1 MNTLSTSSW
10 LGRPVPVRRG
20 SHLFPLLLGI
30 LLTPLLQ
37 AAPEADPSAKLREQ
51 LKSTMLQLRK
61 AQSDIANAQAAQAAA
76 EAKNKELEAQ
86 IATLTK
92 KNEELARKANSDKA
106 RADQNIAGLNEKLA
120 EKDKRILQYEEA
132 LGKWKDGY
140 QKAAAIART
149 KEDERAAL
157 ASEAV
162 TLRHT
167 IADRERKNIALFNTA
182 NEILDRFEKYS
193 LGKALSAR
201 EPFISTT
208 RVKVENL
215 VQGYQDKIV
224 ENRIAAP
231 AKPGKS
237 AE

>member
-1 MNTLSTSSW
+1 MIRKLTFLAF
-10 LGRPVPVRRG
+10 LAA
-20 SHLFPLLLGI
+20 PLLH
-30 LLTPLLQ
+30 
-37 AAPEADPSAKLREQ
+37 AAPEADPSVKLREQ
-51 LKSTMLQLRK
+51 LKSTLLQLRK
-61 AQSDIANAQAAQAAA
+61 VQTDIANAQAAQAAA
-76 EAKNKELEAQ
+76 EAKNKELETQVA
-86 IATLTK
+86 ALTK
-92 KNEELARKANSDKA
+92 KNETLIKDAALAKTKSEQD
-106 RADQNIAGLNEKLA
+106 IAKLNEKIA
-120 EKDKRILQYEEA
+120 DKDKRIAQYDQA
-132 LGKWKDGY
+132 LNQWKEGY

-149 KEDERAAL
+149 KEEERAAL
-157 ASEAV
+157 ASEV
-162 TLRHT
+162 VSLKHT

-182 NEILDRFEKYS
+182 NEILDRFQNYA

-224 ENRIAAP
+224 ANRIAAP